1 MKWFALTHSVVYSQH
16 SNDQRKIYAFIQHSF
31 MAKQP
36 QFGYSKMPPSESNLE
51 SLLLHSNSC
60 MVLLYTAV
68 SLEVMNVGWMMQSP
82 DPFTCKSD

>member
-1 MKWFALTHSVVYSQH
+1 
-16 SNDQRKIYAFIQHSF
+16 

-36 QFGYSKMPPSESNLE
+36 QFGYSKMPPLESNLE

-68 SLEVMNVGWMMQSP
+68 SLEVMNVG
-82 DPFTCKSD
+82 